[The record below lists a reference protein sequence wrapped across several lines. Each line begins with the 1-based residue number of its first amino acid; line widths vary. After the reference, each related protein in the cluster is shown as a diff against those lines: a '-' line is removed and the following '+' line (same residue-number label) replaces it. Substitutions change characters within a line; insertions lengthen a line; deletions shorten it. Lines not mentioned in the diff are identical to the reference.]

1 MISYLWLSLDLKK
14 HFKNLFSNI
23 PVRHKFIHIEDNGDN
38 ITDTLDD
45 LIKKDKMMNY
55 FILAE

>member
-1 MISYLWLSLDLKK
+1 MKK

-23 PVRHKFIHIEDNGDN
+23 PVRHEFIHIEDNV
-38 ITDTLDD
+38 TDTLDD
-45 LIKKDKMMNY
+45 LIKMKKMMNF